1 MNNWVNNL
9 LNIGRKQNLFNMFN
23 RKRNNRGVLWASLL
37 GLGVSVAALRLRR
50 NGNKNMLAPIQNIV
64 KYGQIPK
71 MTTALMEFSKEL
83 VPNKNKLTNK

>member
-1 MNNWVNNL
+1 M
-9 LNIGRKQNLFNMFN
+9 RKFNKAKTKILPQHM
-23 RKRNNRGVLWASLL
+23 
-37 GLGVSVAALRLRR
+37 
-50 NGNKNMLAPIQNIV
+50 IHIV